1 MVNLRGVLP
10 LSTKLVSSINE
21 YFECYEALEYE
32 EWLYMLSDI
41 LEETI
46 GYRELC
52 QALLQMHED
61 ILVPLKERE
70 YQTRLIIKELKH
82 LQREFERKRKELEE
96 KAGSERSWAVG
107 LAFVPIVNMMV
118 SPLSLAAAEEDL
130 AESVSKGC
138 EAQIQEVAA
147 AVSNTLIPALKG
159 FISGISR
166 AAAFF
171 SVMEQELKEFEGK
184 AEKSIDDGKNMYYK
198 VMKAQATI

>member
-1 MVNLRGVLP
+1 MVYLRGVLP

-21 YFECYEALEYE
+21 YFECYKALEYE

-61 ILVPLKERE
+61 ILVPLKKRE
-70 YQTRLIIKELKH
+70 DQARSIIKELKH

-107 LAFVPIVNMMV
+107 LAFVPIVNMIV

-130 AESVSKGC
+130 AESVAKGC
-138 EAQIQEVAA
+138 EEQIQEVAA

-166 AAAFF
+166 AAGFF
-171 SVMEQELKEFEGK
+171 SVMEQELKKVGR
-184 AEKSIDDGKNMYYK
+184 KS
-198 VMKAQATI
+198 

>member
-1 MVNLRGVLP
+1 
-10 LSTKLVSSINE
+10 
-21 YFECYEALEYE
+21 
-32 EWLYMLSDI
+32 MLSDI

-61 ILVPLKERE
+61 ILVPLKEKE
-70 YQTRLIIKELKH
+70 DQARLTIKELKH
-82 LQREFERKRKELEE
+82 LKREIERKRKELEE

-107 LAFVPIVNMMV
+107 LAFVPIVNMIV

-130 AESVSKGC
+130 AESVAKGC

-166 AAAFF
+166 AAGLF
-171 SVMEQELKEFEGK
+171 SVMEQELKKFEGK

>member
-1 MVNLRGVLP
+1 MVYLRGVLP

-21 YFECYEALEYE
+21 YFECYEALEYK
-32 EWLYMLSDI
+32 EWPYMLSDI

-70 YQTRLIIKELKH
+70 DQARSIIKELKH

-107 LAFVPIVNMMV
+107 LAFVPIVNMIV
-118 SPLSLAAAEEDL
+118 SALSLAAAEEDL
-130 AESVSKGC
+130 AESVAKGC
-138 EAQIQEVAA
+138 EEQIQEVAA

-166 AAAFF
+166 AAGLF
-171 SVMEQELKEFEGK
+171 SVMEQELKKFEGK